1 MNHCT
6 ATPYSPLLGC
16 CSRGEV
22 RVHMSVG
29 LAATPPYKSIIYN
42 ALYAL
47 SLARGGAMRRGC
59 WASHAE
65 GALSAHGGHEYARIS
80 LSHADAAEKRR
91 SALATARA
99 CLRDVCIRRSR
110 PAASLCDAANSA
122 KVCGFCVPQNASR
135 EKTV

>member
-29 LAATPPYKSIIYN
+29 LAVTPPYKLIIYN
-42 ALYAL
+42 ALCAL
-47 SLARGGAMRRGC
+47 SLTRGGAMRRGC

-65 GALSAHGGHEYARIS
+65 GAFSGTLNTK
-80 LSHADAAEKRR
+80 L
-91 SALATARA
+91 
-99 CLRDVCIRRSR
+99 
-110 PAASLCDAANSA
+110 
-122 KVCGFCVPQNASR
+122 
-135 EKTV
+135 

>member
-6 ATPYSPLLGC
+6 VTPYSPLLGC

-29 LAATPPYKSIIYN
+29 LAATPPPPYKSVIYN

-65 GALSAHGGHEYARIS
+65 GTLSAHGGHKYARIS
-80 LSHADAAEKRR
+80 FYQQMTQKQSSLAEGKSNLNR
-91 SALATARA
+91 
-99 CLRDVCIRRSR
+99 
-110 PAASLCDAANSA
+110 
-122 KVCGFCVPQNASR
+122 
-135 EKTV
+135 